1 MELKQRIKETEI
13 IRMAAL
19 TPKTFQRKVTEL
31 EYDLPDLLQSLK
43 LQHPI
48 DSTPHKERPSLRSIY
63 VVQYFPLPP
72 KYCRCAVRDE
82 NFCES
87 ALAVTPA
94 LSPIIDTAAPVF
106 RPNAFR
112 LGEKLSVPLPSSPS
126 LKASASFSPPSSRS
140 PKLFCFITPTLFSF
154 W

>member
-31 EYDLPDLLQSLK
+31 EFDLPDLLQSLK

-94 LSPIIDTAAPVF
+94 LSPIIDTAPVF
-106 RPNAFR
+106 RPNAFSPNIFPKITN
-112 LGEKLSVPLPSSPS
+112 GE
-126 LKASASFSPPSSRS
+126 SRS
-140 PKLFCFITPTLFSF
+140 SLTDRLRLKIEVSSQTHFEKKPYK
-154 W
+154 